1 MQYLRSQDGG
11 LKRDAVQTIQT
22 QSRTRNVIS
31 HYALLAL
38 LSLTVTVNHGVIT
51 HIRAGCHPVSKVL
64 PGFLNKTPYFCAPLF
79 WALNRDQCEVGS

>member
-38 LSLTVTVNHGVIT
+38 FISYGNCEPWCHYTYKGWLSSSQQGLTWI
-51 HIRAGCHPVSKVL
+51 P
-64 PGFLNKTPYFCAPLF
+64 
-79 WALNRDQCEVGS
+79 